1 MFGLSR
7 QVRKLLEEQGAG
19 APRDGLNAD
28 DTSLLEVLP
37 LAMLLRE
44 AMDADDLAGR
54 ATGRRK
60 SQLRLDSAILWREVT
75 RRSGEVRALSRAAL
89 AAEKAL
95 ETYGSRSAG
104 WARARCEQG
113 YSAMLGAEYF
123 NDPGLLDAAE
133 RAFEDSLSGPA
144 RGLAAPYAEIGLL
157 TIKGRRSVPVGDAQ
171 SARVAAARFAQPIA
185 TLRAMSGR
193 IRVTRMLSVEGHI
206 LRSELLC
213 AWGARLNDAPLLRA
227 AVRDTIT
234 AASGLTPDFEPLT
247 IARIGFARA
256 AAQISIG
263 EVEGDAEICLAG
275 VNLLNSVLD
284 DLTLD
289 QSPLDRARGEFL
301 LARGRQVLGDL
312 SGDSLSYERA
322 LSGYDQVLKITG
334 NREGLVLKSQA
345 ETQRALCLAR
355 SAEISGDV
363 AVLNSAEKALRS
375 TLANASVVRDPESW
389 SLLQLNLARLLLAR
403 LDITRQDRGERTGAR
418 AALNSALDVLPEQKL
433 RALGRSA
440 AWTLDLVDAAMRDP
454 NRPVA
459 DDPEIRP

>member
-123 NDPGLLDAAE
+123 NDQGLLDAAE
-133 RAFEDSLSGPA
+133 RAFEESLSGPA

-193 IRVTRMLSVEGHI
+193 IRVARMLSVEGHI

-440 AWTLDLVDAAMRDP
+440 AWTLDLVGAAMRDP
-454 NRPVA
+454 NGPVA

>member
-7 QVRKLLEEQGAG
+7 QVRKLLEEQGGG

-37 LAMLLRE
+37 LSMLLQE
-44 AMDADDLAGR
+44 ATGADDLAGR
-54 ATGRRK
+54 ATGRRR
-60 SQLRLDSAILWREVT
+60 SQLRLDAAILWREVT

-95 ETYGSRSAG
+95 ETYGPRSAG

-157 TIKGRRSVPVGDAQ
+157 TIKGRRSIPAGDAQ

-185 TLRAMSGR
+185 NLRAMSGR
-193 IRVTRMLSVEGHI
+193 IRVARMLSVEGHI

-256 AAQISIG
+256 AAQIAIG

-275 VNLLNSVLD
+275 VNLLNGVLD
-284 DLTLD
+284 DITLA

-312 SGDSLSYERA
+312 SGDSMSYERA
-322 LSGYDQVLKITG
+322 LSGYDQVLKITS

-363 AVLNSAEKALRS
+363 AVLNSAERALRT

-418 AALNSALDVLPEQKL
+418 AALASALDVLPKQKL

-440 AWTLDLVDAAMRDP
+440 ASTLELVDAAIRDP
-454 NRPVA
+454 NRPDA
-459 DDPEIRP
+459 DDREIRP